1 MSDVHPWRTDLVIT
15 FLDSSRKI
23 HNALHTKDLFQ
34 IVFPY
39 NSSTWNPCPD
49 KLQPLL
55 VIGNKV
61 HCLVSMLF
69 PHLNVLLSH
78 FMLISAHV
86 SKPKSN
92 VYSFITYMEEK
103 SLLGWK
109 SNWLCGNGKHRI
121 NVKIIFKVEV
131 TIISFLF
138 WTWRLILNTSLFRL
152 LWSYLDSV
160 LKTRD
165 ITLPTKVYIV
175 KAVAFPV
182 VVYGCESWT
191 IKKAKH

>member
-1 MSDVHPWRTDLVIT
+1 MKSMPRQTPIFACHWKQGSLSC
-15 FLDSSRKI
+15 L
-23 HNALHTKDLFQ
+23 NAF
-34 IVFPY
+34 
-39 NSSTWNPCPD
+39 S
-49 KLQPLL
+49 
-55 VIGNKV
+55 
-61 HCLVSMLF
+61 
-69 PHLNVLLSH
+69 HLNVLLSH

-92 VYSFITYMEEK
+92 VYSFITHMEEK